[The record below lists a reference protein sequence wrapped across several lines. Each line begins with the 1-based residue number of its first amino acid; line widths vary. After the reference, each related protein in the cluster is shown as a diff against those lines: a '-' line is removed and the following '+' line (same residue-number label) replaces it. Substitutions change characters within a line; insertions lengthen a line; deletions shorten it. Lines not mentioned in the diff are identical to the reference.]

1 MVKSMFGGR
10 VLRVAFME
18 GEGEPLTKR
27 GNEELD
33 VELLVLMKQSLGKL
47 NKWNQMA

>member
-18 GEGEPLTKR
+18 GEGKTER